1 MNRRW
6 SVVSSVFAV
15 CGSLALSTGCGG
27 RTAAWEET
35 TPAKTPAATGASSSD
50 SLQQNKD
57 AAEAAWLE
65 RDTEAKLREAIGL
78 WEKVVAAEPKDAAS
92 WEKLARAVYFLAD
105 GHIRFHA
112 GASAEEEML
121 GAFEKSVTAA
131 ERGLLALSEPFAA
144 KMRDGAKIEEAAKS
158 LDKSGVPLLY
168 WRSSSLGKWA
178 TAKGFATLLSHKD
191 EIKEIMQI
199 CLDKDPEYFYRGP
212 NRYFGV
218 FYARAPS
225 FAGGDLVKAR
235 QSFEHSLAAHPSYL
249 GTRTLMAEELAVK
262 TQDRALFDAQLDAVL
277 KADAN
282 AIAEIAPE
290 NRVEQHKAKLLKQRS
305 SELFE

>member
-15 CGSLALSTGCGG
+15 CGSLALSAGCGG

-35 TPAKTPAATGASSSD
+35 TPAKSAPGTTASAD
-50 SLQQNKD
+50 TLQQQKD
-57 AAEAAWLE
+57 AAEAAWAE
-65 RDTEAKLREAIGL
+65 RDNEAKLREAIAA
-78 WEKVVAAEPKDAAS
+78 WEKVVAAEPKNTEA
-92 WEKLARAVYFLAD
+92 WGKLARAIYFLAD

-112 GASAEEEML
+112 GAGSEDEML
-121 GAFEKSVTAA
+121 AAFEKSVTAA

-158 LDKSGVPLLY
+158 LDKTGVPLLY

-191 EIKEIMQI
+191 EIKEIMQL

-212 NRYFGV
+212 DRYFGV

-225 FAGGDLVKAR
+225 FAGGDLAKSR
-235 QSFEHSLAAHPSYL
+235 EHFDKSLAGHPNYF
-249 GTRTLMAEELAVK
+249 GTHTLMAEDLAVK
-262 TQDRALFDAQLDAVL
+262 AQDRKLFDEHVEYVL
-277 KADAN
+277 KGDPN
-282 AIAEIAPE
+282 VIPEIAPE
-290 NRVEQHKAKLLKQRS
+290 NRVEQRKAELLKKRA

>member
-1 MNRRW
+1 MNSRW
-6 SVVSSVFAV
+6 SVVSSVFAL
-15 CGSLALSTGCGG
+15 CGTLALSTGCGG

-35 TPAKTPAATGASSSD
+35 TPNKNASATPTGGAD
-50 SLQQNKD
+50 SLQASND

-65 RDTEAKLREAIGL
+65 RDNEAKLREAISL
-78 WEKVVAAEPKDAAS
+78 WEKVVAAEPKNAAA
-92 WEKLARAVYFLAD
+92 WEKLARAIYFLAD
-105 GHIRFHA
+105 GHIRFRA
-112 GASAEEEML
+112 GAGAEEEML
-121 GAFEKSVTAA
+121 ASFEKSVTAA

-144 KMRDGAKIEEAAKS
+144 KMRDGAKMEEAAKS

-218 FYARAPS
+218 FYGRAPS
-225 FAGGDLVKAR
+225 FAGGDLVKSR
-235 QSFEHSLAAHPSYL
+235 ENFDKSLAGFPNYF
-249 GTRTLMAEELAVK
+249 GTHTLMAEDLAVK
-262 TQDRALFDAQLDAVL
+262 AQDRKLFDEHLEFVL
-277 KADAN
+277 KGDPN
-282 AIAEIAPE
+282 VIPEIAPE
-290 NRVEQHKAKLLKQRS
+290 NRVEQRKAELLKKRA